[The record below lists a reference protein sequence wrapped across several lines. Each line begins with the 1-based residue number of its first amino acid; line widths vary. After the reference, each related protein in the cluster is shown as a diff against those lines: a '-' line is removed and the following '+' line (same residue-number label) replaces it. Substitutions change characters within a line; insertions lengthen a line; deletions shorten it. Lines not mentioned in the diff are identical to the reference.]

1 MTERKVTTIPATLT
15 RFTAVP
21 IAENRKR
28 RTAAYARVSTDTEEQ
43 ISSYEA
49 QVRFYTDYIQSRS
62 DWEFAGVYTDE
73 GITGTSTEHRE
84 GFKRMMKDALAGKI
98 DLIVT
103 KSVSRFARNTVDSLT
118 AVRDLK
124 AKGVE
129 VYFEKENIR
138 TLDSKG
144 ELLITIMS
152 SLAQEEARSISEN
165 VTWGIRKR
173 FADGKVSMAYSSFLG
188 YEKGPD
194 GTPVINEDEAEIV
207 RLIYSLFLQGKA
219 VSWIASHLTRE
230 GIPTPRKKEKWTT
243 TTIESILT
251 NEKYKGDAVLQK
263 TYISDFLTKKAKPNN
278 GEIPKYYVENSHP
291 AIISAETFALAQD
304 EMKRRKEGRT
314 RTTSASVFS
323 GKVYCGKC
331 GSVYGRKVWH
341 SNDRYRR
348 EIWRCDSK
356 YEHKGHVCA
365 SPHFTEKQL
374 ETVAMKAINDI
385 LKDRKVIINETES
398 VLTDLF
404 GTSLLLE
411 KKAGLET
418 RINEVS
424 DKAKALIGRNS
435 RIAQN
440 QDAYQEEYSRL
451 SDEYHK
457 LKEKLDAVEAIIT
470 DKETRRT
477 RAKEFIAILRKSDMI
492 TDSFSPE
499 LFIGLVE
506 RMIVVSKDEIRVE
519 FRNGIAVAIS
529 V

>member
-84 GFKRMMKDALAGKI
+84 GFKRMMKDALSGKI

-118 AVRDLK
+118 A
-124 AKGVE
+124 KGVE
-129 VYFEKENIR
+129 VYFEKENIW

-219 VSWIASHLTRE
+219 VSWIASYLTRE

-291 AIISAETFALAQD
+291 AIISTETFALAQE
-304 EMKRRKEGRT
+304 EMKRRKEYRT

-323 GKVYCGKC
+323 GRVYCGKC

-356 YEHKGHVCA
+356 YERKGHVCE
-365 SPHFTEKQL
+365 SSHFTEKQL
-374 ETVAMKAINDI
+374 ATAAMKAINDI
-385 LKDRKVIINETES
+385 LKDRKAIINETES
-398 VLTDLF
+398 ILSDLF
-404 GTSLLLE
+404 DTSPLLE
-411 KKAGLET
+411 RKAGLEA

-424 DKAKALIGRNS
+424 EKAKELIGRNS

-440 QDAYQEEYSRL
+440 QDEYQEEYSRL
-451 SDEYHK
+451 SDQYHK
-457 LKEKLDAVEAIIT
+457 LQEELDAVEAVIT

-477 RAKEFIAILRKSDMI
+477 RAKEFIAILRKSDVI
-492 TDSFSPE
+492 TDSFSSE

-506 RMIVVSKDEIRVE
+506 RMTVVSKDEMRVE
-519 FRNGIAVAIS
+519 FRNGTTVAIS

>member
-1 MTERKVTTIPATLT
+1 M
-15 RFTAVP
+15 
-21 IAENRKR
+21 
-28 RTAAYARVSTDTEEQ
+28 
-43 ISSYEA
+43 
-49 QVRFYTDYIQSRS
+49 
-62 DWEFAGVYTDE
+62 
-73 GITGTSTEHRE
+73 
-84 GFKRMMKDALAGKI
+84 
-98 DLIVT
+98 
-103 KSVSRFARNTVDSLT
+103 
-118 AVRDLK
+118 
-124 AKGVE
+124 
-129 VYFEKENIR
+129 
-138 TLDSKG
+138 

-152 SLAQEEARSISEN
+152 SLAQEEARSISED

-188 YEKGPD
+188 YEKGPN
-194 GTPVINEDEAEIV
+194 GTPVINENEAEVV

-219 VSWIASHLTRE
+219 VSWIASYLTKK
-230 GIPTPRKKEKWTT
+230 GIPTPRKKARWTT

-291 AIISAETFALAQD
+291 AIISTETFALAQE
-304 EMKRRKEGRT
+304 EMKKRKEDRT

-356 YEHKGHVCA
+356 YERKGHVCN
-365 SPHFTEKQL
+365 SHHFTEKQL
-374 ETVAMKAINDI
+374 EAAAIKAINDI
-385 LKDRKVIINETES
+385 LKDRKAIINETES
-398 VLTDLF
+398 VLSDLF
-404 GTSLLLE
+404 DTSPLLE
-411 KKAGLET
+411 REAGLET

-424 DKAKALIGRNS
+424 EKAKDLIGRNS

-440 QDAYQEEYSRL
+440 QDEYQEEYSRL

-457 LKEKLDAVEAIIT
+457 LKEKLDAVEAVIT

-477 RAKEFIAILRKSDMI
+477 RAK
-492 TDSFSPE
+492 
-499 LFIGLVE
+499 
-506 RMIVVSKDEIRVE
+506 
-519 FRNGIAVAIS
+519 
-529 V
+529 